1 MKKSLVI
8 LLLLTAFGLQAQGRF
23 KEKKEQIKALKTTFI
38 STELNLTP
46 TEAEKFWP
54 LYNAFED
61 KQREI
66 KHDKR
71 KQFLEAN
78 EDNIDQLSAKDAA
91 TYLAKSESIEDNLYQ
106 ERKKFIQSL
115 KEFLPAIKILKLKKA
130 EETFNKKLLQQI
142 RNKKNTN

>member
-1 MKKSLVI
+1 MRKSLVI

-23 KEKKEQIKALKTTFI
+23 KEKKEQIKALKNVFI

-54 LYNAFED
+54 LYNAFENT
-61 KQREI
+61 KREI
-66 KHDKR
+66 KHDK
-71 KQFLEAN
+71 KQQLLEAN
-78 EDNIDQLSAKDAA
+78 DDNIDQLSAKDAMA
-91 TYLAKSESIEDNLYQ
+91 FLAKSESIEDNLYQ

-130 EETFNKKLLQQI
+130 EESFNLKLLQQF
-142 RNKKNTN
+142 RNKKNVN